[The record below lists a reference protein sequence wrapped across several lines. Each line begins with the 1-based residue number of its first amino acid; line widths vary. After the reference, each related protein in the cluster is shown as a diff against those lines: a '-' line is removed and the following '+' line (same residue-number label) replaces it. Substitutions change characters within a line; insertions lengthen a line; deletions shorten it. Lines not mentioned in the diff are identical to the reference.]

1 MNDSGRRHSERSEES
16 GEGMAHAAMEETSNE
31 GWDAPPQTLRSAQG
45 DNPNE
50 PLPQITGQVVQAD
63 IAGFTAGWPLLQTPP
78 LGSLLKVEDGG
89 TIFAVVCD
97 ARTESIDGRP
107 PVARLSGEA
116 DLESYLEKHPHLRH
130 LLQTK
135 CDAVVVGH
143 QDGDQ
148 VRHYLPPSPA
158 PLFAPVR
165 LCSADETARF
175 SRELDFLKLLLA
187 SPTHSDETTAACLR
201 RAAAAHTTAG
211 GGSASGGDGR
221 AFLVRAGKELA
232 RLLGTEPQRLTSIL
246 RRVRP

>member
-1 MNDSGRRHSERSEES
+1 MNESPSSHSERSEES
-16 GEGMAHAAMEETSNE
+16 GATAQT
-31 GWDAPPQTLRSAQG
+31 PPQTLRSAQG
-45 DNPNE
+45 DSPV
-50 PLPQITGQVVQAD
+50 TGQVVQAD
-63 IAGFTAGWPLLQTPP
+63 IAKFTAGWPLLQTPP

-89 TIFAVVCD
+89 STIFAVVCD
-97 ARTESIDGRP
+97 ASTESIDGRP

-135 CDAVVVGH
+135 CEAVVVGH
-143 QDGDQ
+143 QDGAQ
-148 VRHYLPPSPA
+148 IHHYLPPSPA

-165 LCSADETARF
+165 PCSADETARF
-175 SRELDFLKLLLA
+175 SQGLDFLKLLLA

-201 RAAAAHTTAG
+201 RAAAAHVTAG

>member
-1 MNDSGRRHSERSEES
+1 MNE
-16 GEGMAHAAMEETSNE
+16 
-31 GWDAPPQTLRSAQG
+31 APS
-45 DNPNE
+45 D
-50 PLPQITGQVVQAD
+50 ITGQVVQAD

-78 LGSLLKVEDGG
+78 LGSLLKVKDSG
-89 TIFAVVCD
+89 TIFAVVCN
-97 ARTESIDGRP
+97 ASTESIDNRP

-130 LLQTK
+130 LLQTT
-135 CDAVVVGH
+135 CEAVVVGH

-165 LCSADETARF
+165 LCSAAETARF
-175 SRELDFLKLLLA
+175 RRELDFLKLLLA

-201 RAAAAHTTAG
+201 RAAAAHT
-211 GGSASGGDGR
+211 DGR

>member
-1 MNDSGRRHSERSEES
+1 VE
-16 GEGMAHAAMEETSNE
+16 
-31 GWDAPPQTLRSAQG
+31 
-45 DNPNE
+45 
-50 PLPQITGQVVQAD
+50 AD
-63 IAGFTAGWPLLQTPP
+63 IAKFTAGWPLLQTPP

-89 TIFAVVCD
+89 GQTPARLGGAIFAVVCN
-97 ARTESIDGRP
+97 ASTESIDGRP

-116 DLESYLEKHPHLRH
+116 DLESYLENHPHLRH

-135 CDAVVVGH
+135 CEAVVVGH
-143 QDGDQ
+143 QDGAQ
-148 VRHYLPPSPA
+148 VHHYLPPSPA

-187 SPTHSDETTAACLR
+187 SPTHADEMTAACLR
-201 RAAAAHTTAG
+201 RAAAAHPPQA
-211 GGSASGGDGR
+211 DR

-232 RLLGTEPQRLTSIL
+232 RLLGAEPQRLTSIL

>member
-1 MNDSGRRHSERSEES
+1 MNE
-16 GEGMAHAAMEETSNE
+16 
-31 GWDAPPQTLRSAQG
+31 APS
-45 DNPNE
+45 D
-50 PLPQITGQVVQAD
+50 ITGQVVQAD

-78 LGSLLKVEDGG
+78 LGSLLKVKDSG
-89 TIFAVVCD
+89 TIFAVVCN
-97 ARTESIDGRP
+97 ASTESIDNRP

-130 LLQTK
+130 LLQTT
-135 CDAVVVGH
+135 CEAVVVGH

-201 RAAAAHTTAG
+201 RAAAAHT
-211 GGSASGGDGR
+211 DGR

>member
-1 MNDSGRRHSERSEES
+1 MNEASSE
-16 GEGMAHAAMEETSNE
+16 
-31 GWDAPPQTLRSAQG
+31 
-45 DNPNE
+45 
-50 PLPQITGQVVQAD
+50 IIGQVVQAN
-63 IAGFTAGWPLLQTPP
+63 IAGFTAGCPLHQTPP
-78 LGSLLKVEDGG
+78 LGSLLKVEEGS

-107 PVARLSGEA
+107 PVARLSGET

-130 LLQTK
+130 LLQTT
-135 CDAVVVGH
+135 CEAVVVGH
-143 QDGDQ
+143 QDGAQ
-148 VRHYLPPSPA
+148 VRHYLPSAPA

-165 LCSADETARF
+165 LSSAEETARF

-187 SPTHSDETTAACLR
+187 SPTHADEMTAACLR
-201 RAAAAHTTAG
+201 RAAAAHSTAG

-232 RLLGTEPQRLTSIL
+232 RLLGAEPQRLTSIL